1 MNTGVVAL
9 PKWVTTEG
17 VFAAS
22 GSVWFLLH
30 ALLPTIPDFMPLGL
44 PIPGFENLTI
54 TPGLLVG
61 VAVIPVVLKM
71 VSIGRTPFV
80 AGPTEPQNTEVGK

>member
-1 MNTGVVAL
+1 MTKGVVEL
-9 PKWVTTEG
+9 PSWVTTEG
-17 VFAAS
+17 IFSATGA
-22 GSVWFLLH
+22 VWFLLH
-30 ALLPTIPDFMPLGL
+30 ALFPVVPEYMPLGL

-71 VSIGRTPFV
+71 VALGRTPFV
-80 AGPTEPQNTEVGK
+80 ATPVPPQNTEAGK